1 MGCMAG
7 CFTLGSVIP
16 LAEPSGL
23 SLQTPAICKWQLLT
37 VLLPQKP
44 APETP
49 LPCSPSPGPA
59 LVQWRGCKTTLLATF
74 PTAAGRSRNLEGYQG
89 WLWLT
94 SPL

>member
-1 MGCMAG
+1 MAG
-7 CFTLGSVIP
+7 CFTLGSLVP
-16 LAEPSGL
+16 RAEPSGL
-23 SLQTPAICKWQLLT
+23 SPQTPAICKWHLPT

-49 LPCSPSPGPA
+49 LPCSPSPGPM
-59 LVQWRGCKTTLLATF
+59 LVQQGGGRTTLLAML
-74 PTAAGRSRNLEGYQG
+74 PVAAGRSRNLGGYQG